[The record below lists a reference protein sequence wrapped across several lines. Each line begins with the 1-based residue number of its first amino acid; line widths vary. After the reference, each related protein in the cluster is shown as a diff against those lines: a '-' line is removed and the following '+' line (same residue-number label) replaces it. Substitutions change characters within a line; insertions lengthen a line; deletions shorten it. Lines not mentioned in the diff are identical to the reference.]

1 MTSHQRF
8 LIGQETRPI
17 IRLRSAHRSLPKQEA
32 PRRIDAVSECAV
44 ALIHLLDKGASDQLP
59 DWTRRSQSKRRS
71 RPTKHSSR
79 NKTMYLEHEIGTPK
93 QPDTEHRTQ
102 CSVPT
107 GDDSFARF
115 EPTTAEHCGDAVRPI
130 TWFAR
135 RLMDANWTR
144 E

>member
-1 MTSHQRF
+1 
-8 LIGQETRPI
+8 
-17 IRLRSAHRSLPKQEA
+17 
-32 PRRIDAVSECAV
+32 
-44 ALIHLLDKGASDQLP
+44 
-59 DWTRRSQSKRRS
+59 
-71 RPTKHSSR
+71 
-79 NKTMYLEHEIGTPK
+79 MYLEHEIGTPK

-107 GDDSFARF
+107 GDESFARF